1 MNWWCIPVLH
11 NQSSLATTQRS
22 WSLAQWYP
30 RPHLFTILQQLLKVE
45 GASKSIT
52 ECSPEPKFNLCALEI
67 KISRWGLVEF
77 FLLFFFC
84 SSQNGFCYFSMY
96 TARMIRPMSW
106 HTSHAI
112 NCFCLLLL
120 AIHTYFPLTH
130 LFKKHCKWKTGH
142 HANRRKTQKI
152 YEDSQFI
159 ACLSYNKTQNMLK
172 TSQNSLLVPPLHL
185 TSVLLPSL
193 QRCNTE
199 NKVYIIQLHW
209 GTLVQKLGAKCS
221 SACFT
226 VSLHHILV

>member
-77 FLLFFFC
+77 FLLFFFVLPKMVSAISLCILEEWSGPCPGTHPMPSTASAYCCLPSMLTFPSPTC
-84 SSQNGFCYFSMY
+84 SN
-96 TARMIRPMSW
+96 
-106 HTSHAI
+106 
-112 NCFCLLLL
+112 
-120 AIHTYFPLTH
+120 
-130 LFKKHCKWKTGH
+130 KHCKWKTGH

-172 TSQNSLLVPPLHL
+172 TSQNSLLVPPLYL